1 MSIELPFYKQ
11 EKRNTCALACLR
23 MVLAAYGRHVPES
36 AIEVQAHAEAG
47 GTEIGELERL
57 ARQFRLTAE
66 IRETTV
72 EELGDLLAEGKFSI
86 VYLDRTVFE
95 LRPHQRARRSIRDA
109 IIHTVIPV
117 RVTARSVTI
126 HDPRLPRIARKTRRL
141 FDLAFRRLGG
151 YCVVCSGPLDR

>member
-1 MSIELPFYKQ
+1 
-11 EKRNTCALACLR
+11 
-23 MVLAAYGRHVPES
+23 MVLAAYGRHVPEG
-36 AIEVQAHAEAG
+36 AIEAQAHVEAR

-57 ARQFRLTAE
+57 ARQFRLAAG

-72 EELGDLLAEGKFSI
+72 EELGDLLAEGKLPI
-86 VYLDRTVFE
+86 VYLDRAVFE

-117 RVTARSVTI
+117 RVTAGSVTI
-126 HDPRLPRIARKTRRL
+126 HDPRLPRKTRRL